1 MSAPAIDREPTEHN
15 DTSKKSERSKRARRI
30 IQCEVNF
37 IYSAEF
43 ERPGAERR
51 ILEHSASQV
60 PARRRRKAPSD
71 VPGHLRHLWEIP
83 LLSPDEET
91 DLFRRMNYLKHRS
104 NVLRSRL
111 NPARPNAGS
120 MDDIE
125 RMLSEATDVRN
136 YIVQANARLVVSIA
150 RRLKHAAD
158 ALDEMV
164 STGNLILI
172 KAVERFDYSRGFRFS
187 TYATHSVQRELYR
200 SSGKRQKL
208 RLTEVSTAPEILL
221 DSVEDRSDLRGYEEQ
236 NRRVDYVRWLIEK
249 VLPERE
255 QRVVISRFGLES
267 DTGKTLREI
276 GDAMG
281 LSKERVRQL
290 QLRALE
296 RLQGFAMNDVPHS
309 TIDSAATD
317 GD

>member
-1 MSAPAIDREPTEHN
+1 MSAPAAYREPNEHN
-15 DTSKKSERSKRARRI
+15 DTSIESQRVRRI
-30 IQCEVNF
+30 IQREVNF
-37 IYSAEF
+37 IFSAEF

-51 ILEHSASQV
+51 ILKHSTSQV
-60 PARRRRKAPSD
+60 TARRRRKAPPD

-91 DLFRRMNYLKHRS
+91 ELFRRMNNLKHRS

-111 NPARPNAGS
+111 NPARPNARH

-125 RMLSEATDVRN
+125 RMLSEATEVRN
-136 YIVQANARLVVSIA
+136 HIVRANARLVVSIA
-150 RRLKHAAD
+150 RRFKHAAD
-158 ALDEMV
+158 AFDEMI
-164 STGNLILI
+164 STGNLVLI

-221 DSVEDRSDLRGYEEQ
+221 ESVEDRSDVQGYEEQ
-236 NRRVDYVRWLIEK
+236 DRRVDYVRSLIEK

-255 QRVVISRFGLES
+255 RRVVISRFGLES

-276 GDAMG
+276 GDVMG

-290 QLRALE
+290 QLRALK
-296 RLQGFAMNDVPHS
+296 RLQ
-309 TIDSAATD
+309 DSAMT
-317 GD
+317 

>member
-1 MSAPAIDREPTEHN
+1 MSQRPDRVSLLKHRIRESVKQRQASCFIRTVAAVCATDQIISVLLTIRKKNMSAPAIDREPTEHN

-111 NPARPNAGS
+111 NPARPNA
-120 MDDIE
+120 
-125 RMLSEATDVRN
+125 
-136 YIVQANARLVVSIA
+136 
-150 RRLKHAAD
+150 
-158 ALDEMV
+158 
-164 STGNLILI
+164 
-172 KAVERFDYSRGFRFS
+172 
-187 TYATHSVQRELYR
+187 SVHVCM
-200 SSGKRQKL
+200 
-208 RLTEVSTAPEILL
+208 EVSSQWASCQFVFILM
-221 DSVEDRSDLRGYEEQ
+221 
-236 NRRVDYVRWLIEK
+236 RRC
-249 VLPERE
+249 
-255 QRVVISRFGLES
+255 
-267 DTGKTLREI
+267 
-276 GDAMG
+276 
-281 LSKERVRQL
+281 LS
-290 QLRALE
+290 
-296 RLQGFAMNDVPHS
+296 
-309 TIDSAATD
+309 
-317 GD
+317 